1 MSLAVE
7 YLLEAAAEALVEI
20 VARVEPLLIQ
30 PLSAVDFPRPPAVA
44 AAMLDETTIEMYRGR
59 GQDQDQ
65 EAVNEAT
72 ADQAFKGPLGA
83 TLARAL
89 RSHAETLEES
99 LMPALLPAHLTTLR
113 LHLWHQVMGTMGS
126 SINLHTIPLL
136 LLICH
141 RFHLLKQATAAGTPR
156 HRRLLHHPGA
166 IRVNG
171 RLRRRRVARPSRT
184 GSLRTRTSG
193 LEHGLPLPLLRLK
206 RPSTREDINTGE
218 EEEEA
223 EAAIVAAVEDIII
236 GDEGGSCPAW

>member
-7 YLLEAAAEALVEI
+7 YLLEAAAEVLVEI
-20 VARVEPLLIQ
+20 VVQVEALPIQ

-59 GQDQDQ
+59 GQDQGQ

-89 RSHAETLEES
+89 RPHAETLEES

-113 LHLWHQVMGTMGS
+113 LHLWHQVMETMGS
-126 SINLHTIPLL
+126 SINLHTIPL

-184 GSLRTRTSG
+184 GTLRTRTSG
-193 LEHGLPLPLLRLK
+193 LEHGLPLLLLRLK
-206 RPSTREDINTGE
+206 RPSTREDINTG